1 MENGDGMKSNE
12 ERVTLRS
19 LVVEHALVVVA
30 LDMCA
35 SPPSRGC
42 DECAPTTTTWLTALP
57 GGGGAGGARRF
68 KLRARPTE
76 MKRVEVRTMLGSEW

>member
-42 DECAPTTTTWLTALP
+42 DECAPTTTTWLTRVLLEIFYRSSISRDP
-57 GGGGAGGARRF
+57 CL
-68 KLRARPTE
+68 LRH
-76 MKRVEVRTMLGSEW
+76 V